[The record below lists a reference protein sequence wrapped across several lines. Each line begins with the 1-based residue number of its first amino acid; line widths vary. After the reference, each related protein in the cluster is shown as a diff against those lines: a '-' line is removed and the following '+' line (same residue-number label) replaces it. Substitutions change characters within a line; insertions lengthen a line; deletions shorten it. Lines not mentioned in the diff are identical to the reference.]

1 MRPLTLLLGIT
12 MGSTVSLAF
21 CLLLVWV
28 VILMLPENQ
37 QVFGPEQGT
46 LLKAVAVF
54 TVFSVASS
62 ASFYA
67 DLRER
72 SWRWLAHAGTAVM
85 FGVAIAAY
93 WPR

>member
-1 MRPLTLLLGIT
+1 MRPLTILLGIA
-12 MGSTVSLAF
+12 MGSTVSIAF

-28 VILMLPENQ
+28 VILFLPQHE
-37 QVFGPEQGT
+37 QVFAPEHGA
-46 LLKAVAVF
+46 LLKAAAVF

-67 DLRER
+67 DLRSR
-72 SWRWLAHAGTAVM
+72 SWRPLAHLGTVAM
-85 FGVAIAAY
+85 LGVAVALY